1 MAHVTT
7 TAPSALRCGIAT
19 FVTPG
24 NDTSGDLEVV
34 RSYEGGALVAVMD
47 GIGHGDSAAFAAQV
61 AREVLEAHLQES
73 VSALMRRCHDALR
86 LTRGVVMSLA
96 AIDFE
101 RRLLSWLGVGNV
113 RAILFRSEVTAV
125 PRHQELLLRSG
136 VVGAQLPLLRSAAI
150 PIYRHDMLIFATDGI
165 RADFA
170 DKLVIPADPR
180 ELAGSILAKSCQGGD
195 DALVLVAQ
203 LT

>member
-1 MAHVTT
+1 MARVTT
-7 TAPSALRCGIAT
+7 ADPSALRCGIAT

-24 NDTSGDLEVV
+24 NLSSGDLEVV
-34 RSYEGGALVAVMD
+34 RPYAGGALVAVMD

-61 AREVLEAHLQES
+61 AREVLEAHWRES
-73 VSALMRRCHDALR
+73 VSALMRRCHEALR

-101 RRLLSWLGVGNV
+101 RRMLSWLGVGNV
-113 RAILFRSEVTAV
+113 RAILFRSEVSAM
-125 PRHQELLLRSG
+125 PQHQELLLRSG
-136 VVGAQLPLLRSAAI
+136 VVGAQLPVLHSAVI
-150 PIYRHDMLIFATDGI
+150 PIHRHDMLIFATDGI

-170 DKLVIPADPR
+170 DQLAITADPS
-180 ELAGSILAKSCQGGD
+180 ELAASILARSCQGGD